1 MVRVHIEYMTNQ
13 QRWQH
18 YQTKHNEPDAYRTAR
33 YRAKATGK
41 RYRLVDDDGR
51 IIDLIDA

>member
-33 YRAKATGK
+33 HRAKATGK